1 MAHKKGAGSTDNG
14 RDSAPQYLGVKK
26 FGGEVAKA
34 GNIIV
39 RQRGTKFHP
48 GINVYMSKDHTL
60 HASIP
65 GIVCFKRSREDRRIV
80 YIMPIEGDG
89 HAERDALIAQAKAT
103 ASAPR
108 AAKVIKTA
116 KVVAPRAPKAVVA
129 KVAPVVVKTV
139 IETPKVEVKAAP
151 VVVAP
156 PVVEVKAEPVFVAPV
171 VVEAI
176 AEPVVET
183 VVVEAIAEP
192 VVETVVE
199 ETVTEKVVE
208 APSVESTITT
218 TTETITTPTSG
229 GITVI
234 PKGTVT
240 VTSTVGG
247 NGITVISKGETET
260 VKTSSEKVT
269 VISKGETEV
278 VKPSSEKVEVVSKGE
293 TETIVSS
300 GEAFTGTTTTI
311 SSSETVVSPDDL
323 KKIEGIGPKIEE
335 HLNAAGILTFAQLSE
350 TPVERVKE
358 ILEAAGPRFTMH
370 DPSTWGKQAAL
381 AADGK
386 WDELKAWQDVLDGGK
401 E

>member
-26 FGGEVAKA
+26 FGGEIAKA

-89 HAERDALIAQAKAT
+89 HAERDALIAQAKAA

-116 KVVAPRAPKAVVA
+116 KVVVPRAPKAVVA

-139 IETPKVEVKAAP
+139 VETPKIEVKAAP
-151 VVVAP
+151 VVEVKAEPVVVAA
-156 PVVEVKAEPVFVAPV
+156 PVVEVKAEPVFVAPAI
-171 VVEAI
+171 EAI

-183 VVVEAIAEP
+183 VVVE
-192 VVETVVE
+192 
-199 ETVTEKVVE
+199 TVTEKAIE
-208 APSVESTITT
+208 IPSVESTSATT
-218 TTETITTPTSG
+218 TTTTSETITTPSTG

-240 VTSTVGG
+240 VTSSKGG
-247 NGITVISKGETET
+247 SGITVISKGETET

-278 VKPSSEKVEVVSKGE
+278 VKPSSEKVEVISKGE

-335 HLNAAGILTFAQLSE
+335 HLNAAGIYTFAELSE

-358 ILEAAGPRFTMH
+358 ILEAAGPRFSIH

-381 AADGK
+381 AAAGK

>member
-89 HAERDALIAQAKAT
+89 HAERDALIAQAKAI

-108 AAKVIKTA
+108 AAKVAKTP
-116 KVVAPRAPKAVVA
+116 KVVVPRAPKAPVA
-129 KVAPVVVKTV
+129 KIAPVVVKTV
-139 IETPKVEVKAAP
+139 VETPKVEVKAAP
-151 VVVAP
+151 VVVAAP
-156 PVVEVKAEPVFVAPV
+156 PVVEVKAEPVVVAAPV
-171 VVEAI
+171 VEVK
-176 AEPVVET
+176 AEPVV
-183 VVVEAIAEP
+183 VAAP
-192 VVETVVE
+192 VVEKIVE
-199 ETVTEKVVE
+199 T
-208 APSVESTITT
+208 PRVESTITTSAKTT

-240 VTSTVGG
+240 VTSSAGG
-247 NGITVISKGETET
+247 SGITVISKGETET

-269 VISKGETEV
+269 VISKGETEIV
-278 VKPSSEKVEVVSKGE
+278 TPSSEKVEVVSKGE

-311 SSSETVVSPDDL
+311 SSTETVVSPDDL

-335 HLNAAGILTFAQLSE
+335 HLNDAGIFTFTELSK
-350 TPVERVKE
+350 TSVERVKD

-370 DPSTWGKQAAL
+370 DPTTWGKQAEL
-381 AADGK
+381 AAAGK
-386 WDELKAWQDVLDGGK
+386 WDELKAWQDALDGGK